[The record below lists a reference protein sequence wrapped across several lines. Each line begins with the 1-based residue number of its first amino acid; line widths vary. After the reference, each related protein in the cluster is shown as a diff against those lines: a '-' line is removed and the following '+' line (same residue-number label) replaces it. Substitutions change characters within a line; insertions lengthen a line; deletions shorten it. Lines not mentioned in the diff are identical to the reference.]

1 MALIKCKS
9 CGKEIS
15 EKAMEC
21 VYCKAKIR
29 EDVNEPIENKKT
41 VNNNE
46 LLKLIQIGNIAV
58 FIITGFIVIFVCY
71 FIRDA
76 IYHLLKKEIQLEYVF
91 LYFQYLILS
100 RND

>member
-15 EKAMEC
+15 DKAMEC

-46 LLKLIQIGNIAV
+46 LLKLIQMLQSKP
-58 FIITGFIVIFVCY
+58 GFCIMIKNMIFCLV
-71 FIRDA
+71 
-76 IYHLLKKEIQLEYVF
+76 KNQ
-91 LYFQYLILS
+91 
-100 RND
+100 N